1 MIAHFMGK
9 YMNIK
14 QLTNIFYK
22 KAQEEVPFWY
32 EMPNYKQKVR
42 EIIDAAF
49 ASLLESM
56 PVSGSLEYDVM
67 QQGKDVTVKVTALPV
82 ELSLEDLSQSAQQGL
97 DSIFPRVFRVVVT
110 Q

>member
-1 MIAHFMGK
+1 
-9 YMNIK
+9 MNLK

-32 EMPNYKQKVR
+32 ETEVYKQKVR

-49 ASLLESM
+49 ASLLESH
-56 PVSGSLEYDVM
+56 PASGSLEYDVA
-67 QQGKDVTVKVTALPV
+67 QHGKDVTIKITALPI
-82 ELSLEDLSQSAQQGL
+82 ELSLDDLSQSAQQGL
-97 DSIFPRVFRVVVT
+97 DSIYPRVFRVIVT